1 MNQKG
6 GKSKQKEGNGGGK
19 KEEEEEEKEE
29 RNEKEVGKELR
40 FPRVPVTFQRFFR
53 CRNTYK
59 SNDAIGTP
67 VGANKNIFEY

>member
-6 GKSKQKEGNGGGK
+6 EKGKQKEGNGGGK
-19 KEEEEEEKEE
+19 EEEE